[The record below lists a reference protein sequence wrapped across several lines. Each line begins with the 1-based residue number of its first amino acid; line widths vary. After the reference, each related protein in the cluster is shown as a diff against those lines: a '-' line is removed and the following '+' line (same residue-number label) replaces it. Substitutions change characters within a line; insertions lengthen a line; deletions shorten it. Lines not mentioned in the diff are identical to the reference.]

1 MATCFYCSRQ
11 SRPLCLTFTHSF
23 GKLSN
28 QDLDKAISYLE
39 TALKIAEDSKAG
51 FAYPPGFP
59 DEGKKRLRRSF
70 NFLKK
75 EKDSRLFSTTRP
87 M

>member
-1 MATCFYCSRQ
+1 MGRIAESWQ
-11 SRPLCLTFTHSF
+11 DNAS
-23 GKLSN
+23 KLSN

-39 TALKIAEDSKAG
+39 TALKIAEDPKAG
-51 FAYPPGFP
+51 FADPPGFP
-59 DEGKKRLRRSF
+59 DEGKKRLRRCL